1 MDPFGHPV
9 LLAGHQG
16 KCSACPS
23 LEETHCVWW
32 WLWVSEIEEAGVCV
46 CVRMRARMTETVI
59 YECIKGRI
67 LCLSEFWL
75 KFPLLGS
82 SVGKASR
89 NLLVFS
95 STISYQQKRSIW
107 LVLGL
112 KNRSLCLLEV
122 WEDIEIYLN
131 VRFLAED
138 VLLLSGISALWEID
152 WRKQEWRE

>member
-23 LEETHCVWW
+23 LGETHCVSW
-32 WLWVSEIEEAGVCV
+32 WLWVSETEEAGVCV
-46 CVRMRARMTETVI
+46 CVHTCACARMVETVI

-67 LCLSEFWL
+67 LCLFEFWL
-75 KFPLLGS
+75 KFLLLGS

-89 NLLVFS
+89 HLLVFS

-112 KNRSLCLLEV
+112 RSRSLCLLEV
-122 WEDIEIYLN
+122 WEDIKMYPN
-131 VRFLAED
+131 VRFLAEV
-138 VLLLSGISALWEID
+138 VLLLSGISTEL
-152 WRKQEWRE
+152 